1 MGFDFTPALDQ
12 LQRTWQEFVGA
23 TPGIVLGGLIF
34 LIFLFVSRVAA
45 SSVQRVA
52 NRYRRHRGLGV
63 VLGRLA
69 QWSILLAGALVTA
82 VIIFPNF
89 TPARLIEFLGIGS
102 VAIGFAFRDILQNFL
117 AGILLL
123 LTEPFRIGD
132 QIITGSYEGTVEDIQ
147 TRATTIRTYDGRR
160 VVIPNA
166 DLFVGTVTVNTAY
179 DNRRLEYV
187 LGIDHSE
194 DVDGAKQLIFAALG
208 ECSTVLDEPKPQV
221 LLAELAPTGAN
232 LRIRWWVQPPR
243 RRDTLDSLDE
253 VLTAIKKKLAEGGV
267 DLPWTTYQVLLQEQ
281 TQASQGSNQRVAQP
295 A

>member
-1 MGFDFTPALDQ
+1 MNFNFTPALNQ
-12 LQRTWQEFVGA
+12 LQRTWEGFVSA
-23 TPGIVLGGLIF
+23 TPGIVLGACIF
-34 LIFLFVSRVAA
+34 LIFYFVSKAA
-45 SSVQRVA
+45 AASVQRVSY
-52 NRYRRHRGLGV
+52 RYRRQRSLGL

-69 QWSILLAGALVTA
+69 QWSILLIGLLVTA

-166 DLFVGTVTVNTAY
+166 DLFVGTVTVNTA
-179 DNRRLEYV
+179 NSQRRLEYV
-187 LGIDHSE
+187 LGVSYAADIDR
-194 DVDGAKQLIFAALG
+194 AKRLIFDALD
-208 ECSTVLDEPKPQV
+208 ECSTVLDDPKPEV
-221 LLAELAPTGAN
+221 LVADYAPSTVN
-232 LRIRWWVQPPR
+232 LRIRWWIEPPR
-243 RRDTLDSLDE
+243 RRDALDSQDE
-253 VLTAIKKKLAEGGV
+253 VLMAVRKKLDAEGIE
-267 DLPWTTYQVLLQEQ
+267 LPYTTYQV
-281 TQASQGSNQRVAQP
+281 VVQP

>member
-1 MGFDFTPALDQ
+1 MGFDFTPAFDQ
-12 LQRTWQEFVGA
+12 LQRTWEGFVSA
-23 TPGIVLGGLIF
+23 TPGILLGGGIF
-34 LIFLFVSRVAA
+34 AVFYLVSRAAAA
-45 SSVQRVA
+45 SVRRVS
-52 NRYRRHRGLGV
+52 NRYRRHRSLGL

-69 QWSILLAGALVTA
+69 QWAILLAGALVTA

-132 QIITGSYEGTVEDIQ
+132 QIVTGSYEGTVEDIQ

-166 DLFVGTVTVNTAY
+166 DLFVGSVTVNTAY
-179 DNRRLEYV
+179 ANRRLEYV
-187 LGIDHSE
+187 LGIDHNE
-194 DVDGAKQLIFAALG
+194 NVNEAKELIFAALAG
-208 ECSTVLDEPKPQV
+208 CSTVLPEPKPQV
-221 LLAELAPTGAN
+221 LLAELAPSGAN
-232 LRIRWWVQPPR
+232 LRIRWWVEPPR
-243 RRDTLDSLDE
+243 RRDALDSVDE
-253 VLTAIKKKLAEGGV
+253 VLTAIKQKLAEHGI
-267 DLPWTTYQVLLQEQ
+267 DLPWTTHQVVLQG
-281 TQASQGSNQRVAQP
+281 QAKESSGVARRTQP

>member
-1 MGFDFTPALDQ
+1 MEFDFTPALDQ
-12 LQRTWQEFVGA
+12 LARTWEGFVRA
-23 TPGIVLGGLIF
+23 TPGLVLGGFIF
-34 LIFLFVSRVAA
+34 LIFYLVSKAA
-45 SSVQRVA
+45 AVSVQRVS
-52 NRYRRHRGLGV
+52 NRYRRHRSLGL
-63 VLGRLA
+63 VLGRLV

-82 VIIFPNF
+82 VIVFPNF

-166 DLFVGTVTVNTAY
+166 DLFVGSVTVNTAY
-179 DNRRLEYV
+179 ANRRLEYV
-187 LGIDHSE
+187 LGIDHNE
-194 DVDGAKQLIFAALG
+194 DVGEAKKLIFAALD
-208 ECSTVLDEPKPQV
+208 ECSSVLPEPKPQV
-221 LLAELAPTGAN
+221 LLAELAPSGVN
-232 LRIRWWVQPPR
+232 LRIRWWVEPPR

-253 VLTAIKKKLAEGGV
+253 VLTAVKKKLTERGI

-281 TQASQGSNQRVAQP
+281 AKENGGAPWR
-295 A
+295 